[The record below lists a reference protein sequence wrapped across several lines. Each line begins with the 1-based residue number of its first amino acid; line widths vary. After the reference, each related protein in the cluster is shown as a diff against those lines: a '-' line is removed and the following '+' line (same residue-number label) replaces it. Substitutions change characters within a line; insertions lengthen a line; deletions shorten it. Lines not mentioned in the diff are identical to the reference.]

1 MGRRRQMSEQLKL
14 EIARDL
20 GLLETVEQQGW
31 GAITVKDAGNI
42 VKRAIQMAEEAAA
55 RGAKQ

>member
-31 GAITVKDAGNI
+31 GAITAKDAGNI